1 MKNIL
6 IVDDNKLV
14 VETLVLILASCMHD
28 VSFRTAANG
37 KEAVEILANS
47 SVDLILTDLMM
58 PVMDGY
64 QLIDHRN
71 RYHSQV
77 PLMAMT
83 ADASPNVIKKL
94 SDLGITDC
102 LEKPFRYETI
112 SRMILNKLAPGQP
125 APVLHAESAPRR

>member
-6 IVDDNKLV
+6 IVDDNKFV
-14 VETLVLILASCMHD
+14 IETLVLILASCMHD

-37 KEAVEILANS
+37 KDAVEVLANS

-64 QLIDHRN
+64 QLIEHRN
-71 RYHSQV
+71 RYYPQV

-83 ADASPNVIKKL
+83 ADASPNVIRKL
-94 SDLGITDC
+94 GELGVADC
-102 LEKPFRYETI
+102 LEKPFHYETI
-112 SRMILNKLAPGQP
+112 SRMILNMLASGQP
-125 APVLHAESAPRR
+125 APVLHGESATCR

>member
-6 IVDDNKLV
+6 IVDDNKFV
-14 VETLVLILASCMHD
+14 IETLVLILASCMHD
-28 VSFRTAANG
+28 ISFKTAANG
-37 KEAVEILANS
+37 KDAVEVLANS

-64 QLIDHRN
+64 QLIEHRN
-71 RYHSQV
+71 RYYPHV

-83 ADASPNVIKKL
+83 ADASPNVIRKL

-102 LEKPFRYETI
+102 LEKPFHYETI
-112 SRMILNKLAPGQP
+112 SRMILFKLAPGQP
-125 APVLHAESAPRR
+125 APVLHADSAPCR